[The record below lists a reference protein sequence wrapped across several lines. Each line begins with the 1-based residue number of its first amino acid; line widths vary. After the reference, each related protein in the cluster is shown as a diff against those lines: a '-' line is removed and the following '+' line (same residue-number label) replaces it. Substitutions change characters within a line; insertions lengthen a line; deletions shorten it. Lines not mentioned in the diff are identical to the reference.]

1 MSKGIMEDSVS
12 IERRDVLK
20 GAGVGVIAA
29 GALAA
34 TTVAGVSQVFA
45 ADHGHHHAMH
55 SSTDKEMV
63 DTLHACI
70 KAGNEC
76 VAHCF
81 ELIKAG
87 DTSIAGCMK
96 SVQETIAFCTAHATH
111 AAYNSK
117 YLDDLCRLSLK
128 ICEDCQAECER
139 HAKKHVQC
147 KTCAESCA
155 ACIRVCK
162 KHLKV

>member
-1 MSKGIMEDSVS
+1 MSEVKEVIST
-12 IERRDVLK
+12 ERRDVLK
-20 GAGVGVIAA
+20 GAGIGVIGA

-34 TTVAGVSQVFA
+34 SSVAAVSEVFA

-55 SSTDKEMV
+55 GAPNQEMT

-70 KAGNEC
+70 KAGNDC

-87 DTSIAGCMK
+87 DTSIIDCMK
-96 SVQETIAFCTAHATH
+96 SVQETVAFCTAHAAH
-111 AAYNSK
+111 SAYNSK
-117 YLDDLCRLSLK
+117 YLDDLCKLSLK
-128 ICEDCQAECER
+128 ICADCQAQCEK

-155 ACIRVCK
+155 ACIKVCK
-162 KHLKV
+162 KHLAA